1 MAAFWSENGQK
12 RPKRGSNPVFSTL
25 DGSRARARCAQR
37 IPGPQRGP
45 LENFRPFERAQEI
58 FHRGARP
65 IKSSMGKPK
74 LGRISRSAYNRSRI
88 TRITILL
95 QRITSP
101 YVRPKPANLRTRRY
115 LGPVATRW
123 ARQGR
128 RLRHGRTTNV
138 QSLCRPSHEMC
149 RFGRVWPLNLLL

>member
-58 FHRGARP
+58 FRRGARP

-74 LGRISRSAYNRSRI
+74 LGSISRSPYNRCPIAPIMLS
-88 TRITILL
+88 L
-95 QRITSP
+95 QGIASP

-123 ARQGR
+123 RDCISMMLSRSPLHSSTRPIGR
-128 RLRHGRTTNV
+128 
-138 QSLCRPSHEMC
+138 
-149 RFGRVWPLNLLL
+149 

>member
-45 LENFRPFERAQEI
+45 LEKFRPCERAQEI

-74 LGRISRSAYNRSRI
+74 LGSISRSPYNRSDLSRLM
-88 TRITILL
+88 ILL
-95 QRITSP
+95 ERIRSA
-101 YVRPKPANLRTRRY
+101 YVRPQPANLRTRRY
-115 LGPVATRW
+115 LGVVADQGMRTRTIVVL
-123 ARQGR
+123 GR
-128 RLRHGRTTNV
+128 PHCAV
-138 QSLCRPSHEMC
+138 I
-149 RFGRVWPLNLLL
+149 V

>member
-74 LGRISRSAYNRSRI
+74 LGSISRSAYNRSRI
-88 TRITILL
+88 TRIMIVIESN
-95 QRITSP
+95 RFP

-115 LGPVATRW
+115 LGSVAN
-123 ARQGR
+123 QGR
-128 RLRHGRTTNV
+128 YSRSPAHWNARVSRVRADQSCSQKVHRKKQV
-138 QSLCRPSHEMC
+138 Q
-149 RFGRVWPLNLLL
+149 

>member
-1 MAAFWSENGQK
+1 MRRRRFCDFRLCSRLQPGGARSHFCLILLKTGFKCSQNTVKIPTPTDTAAFWVRK
-12 RPKRGSNPVFSTL
+12 RTRPACWGSNPVFSTL

-74 LGRISRSAYNRSRI
+74 LGSISRSAYNRSRI
-88 TRITILL
+88 TRIT
-95 QRITSP
+95 
-101 YVRPKPANLRTRRY
+101 K
-115 LGPVATRW
+115 
-123 ARQGR
+123 
-128 RLRHGRTTNV
+128 
-138 QSLCRPSHEMC
+138 
-149 RFGRVWPLNLLL
+149 

>member
-25 DGSRARARCAQR
+25 DGSRARARSAQR

-74 LGRISRSAYNRSRI
+74 LGSISRSPYNRSRI
-88 TRITILL
+88 ARIMLLSTRIHS
-95 QRITSP
+95 R
-101 YVRPKPANLRTRRY
+101 YVRPQPANLRTRRY
-115 LGPVATRW
+115 LGVVAD
-123 ARQGR
+123 QGLSSEVDCGGLKIPLVHTPHTTR
-128 RLRHGRTTNV
+128 RL
-138 QSLCRPSHEMC
+138 
-149 RFGRVWPLNLLL
+149 